1 MDQAEFSKR
10 YKNSPV
16 KRTKLIGLKRNACVA
31 LGNNKN
37 PDAVQPLKEILLNEN
52 NLLKSHAAW
61 ALGQIGGV
69 EAINCLKQALENE
82 NDEDVLQEV
91 NLAIGFCDDNQNV
104 SV

>member
-1 MDQAEFSKR
+1 M
-10 YKNSPV
+10 
-16 KRTKLIGLKRNACVA
+16 
-31 LGNNKN
+31 
-37 PDAVQPLKEILLNEN
+37 
-52 NLLKSHAAW
+52 LKSHAAW

-91 NLAIGFCDDNQNV
+91 NLAISFCDENQNV